1 MTETIIVAVLSLTG
15 TAIGS
20 IVSVITANRLTN
32 YKIEELQKEVEKHNK
47 VIERTFALE
56 RRCDVIETKLDGIE
70 RGAKK

>member
-56 RRCDVIETKLDGIE
+56 RRCDVIETKIE
-70 RGAKK
+70 VIQKGAKK

>member
-70 RGAKK
+70 KGAKK